1 MRVTI
6 FTFIFGTGYLFA
18 YLKKIIAATADGD
31 PYMPDWPE
39 FSEWHADI
47 VTSMFQF
54 VVVSFFSFG
63 VALLFQ
69 IWGAWA
75 EWDYSWVLVVPAALV
90 GCIYFPMAFLGVAI
104 FDTLEAALKPNFVA
118 GSILRVPREYSLAAA
133 VFVGIIGIRWLSE
146 WVFGALMK
154 IPLVP
159 ALLADLIMIYL
170 LMIEARILGLLFLSK
185 RTILGWFKK
194 DRLAAEK

>member
-1 MRVTI
+1 
-6 FTFIFGTGYLFA
+6 
-18 YLKKIIAATADGD
+18 
-31 PYMPDWPE
+31 
-39 FSEWHADI
+39 
-47 VTSMFQF
+47 MFQF
-54 VVVSFFSFG
+54 SVVSFLSFG
-63 VALLFQ
+63 PALLFQ

-75 EWDYSWVLVVPAALV
+75 EWDYPWLLVVPAALL
-90 GCIYFPMAFLGVAI
+90 GCIYFPMAFLGVAM
-104 FDTLEAALKPNFVA
+104 FDTLEAALKPAFVV

-146 WVFGALMK
+146 WVFGILMK

-185 RTILGWFKK
+185 RRILGWFKK
-194 DRLAAEK
+194 DRAQAES